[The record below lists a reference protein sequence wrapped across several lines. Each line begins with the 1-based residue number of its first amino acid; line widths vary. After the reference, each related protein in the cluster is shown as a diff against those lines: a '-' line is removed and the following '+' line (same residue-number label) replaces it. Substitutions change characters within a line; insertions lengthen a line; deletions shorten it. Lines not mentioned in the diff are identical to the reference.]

1 MTDWNRV
8 ESVLVGDDTT
18 ILTVFDG
25 TEIVS
30 VEILSTDAAVT
41 AERCAVALG
50 FGTLTESIA

>member
-8 ESVLVGDDTT
+8 ESVLREDDTT

-30 VEILSTDAAVT
+30 VEILSTHAAVT
-41 AERCAVALG
+41 AESCAVALG
-50 FGTLTESIA
+50 FGTLLEDC

>member
-8 ESVLVGDDTT
+8 ESVLVENDTT

-30 VEILSTDAAVT
+30 VEILTTHAAVT
-41 AERCAVALG
+41 AESCAVALG
-50 FGTLTESIA
+50 FGVVMETV